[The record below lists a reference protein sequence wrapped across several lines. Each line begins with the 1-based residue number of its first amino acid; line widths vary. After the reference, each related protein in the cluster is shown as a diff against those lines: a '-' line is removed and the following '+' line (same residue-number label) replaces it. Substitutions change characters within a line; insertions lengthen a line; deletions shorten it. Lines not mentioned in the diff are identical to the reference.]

1 MKHKFKYIGAA
12 IGECAAT
19 LGAEK
24 APDVIKAKLH
34 LVDNWQTTI
43 YCNARQKP
51 PALDE
56 VASFSVKLANVTAE
70 VLSAG
75 YKFITFGGD
84 HSCAIGTWS
93 GVAKLHQEFGVI
105 WIDAH
110 MDAHTHETT
119 LTGNIHGMPVASLL
133 GVGAGALQN
142 IVFTGPKIKPEN
154 IVLIGI
160 RSYEAEE
167 KKLLET
173 LGVKIFMM
181 SEVSKIGFAACMNYA
196 IEKFAAKNIQY
207 GISFDVDGLDPKYL
221 TATGT
226 MEQNGIDLQQV
237 CSAFNKIN
245 LDDLIGLELVEYN
258 PDLDNENCSDIATIK
273 QILDSLPKR

>member
-1 MKHKFKYIGAA
+1 MNHKFKYIGAA

-24 APDVIKAKLH
+24 APDVIKEKLN
-34 LVDNWQTTI
+34 LIDNWQTTI

-51 PALDE
+51 PALEE
-56 VASFSVKLANVTAE
+56 VASFSTMLANVTVD

-93 GVAKLHQEFGVI
+93 GVAKLYQEFGII

-110 MDAHTHETT
+110 MDAHTHATT
-119 LTGNIHGMPVASLL
+119 LTGNVHGMPVASLL
-133 GVGAGALQN
+133 GAGVGALKN
-142 IVFTGPKIKPEN
+142 IFFTGPKIKPEN

-167 KKLLET
+167 KELLES

-181 SEVSKIGFAACMNYA
+181 AEVNKVGFAACMDYA
-196 IEKFAAKNIQY
+196 IKKFRAKNIKY

-226 MEQNGIDLQQV
+226 M
-237 CSAFNKIN
+237 
-245 LDDLIGLELVEYN
+245 
-258 PDLDNENCSDIATIK
+258 
-273 QILDSLPKR
+273 